1 MTAAAAAAT
10 RVALVTGA
18 AGGLGPACCRRLAQ
32 AGFRVVAADISAER
46 LAEAAPAIGAADGPV
61 EGFPLDVTTPE
72 EVESLVTTIVER
84 HARLDVLV
92 NMAGVVRNA
101 VVTKI
106 TDEDFAL
113 TMATHVNGTM
123 HTMRAVSPTMRAQG
137 YGRIVNMSSIAVRG
151 SLAGGSYG
159 AAKGAIEGLSRAA
172 AIDLAASGITVNCV
186 APGVIASGMF
196 LTVPQDYQDAIL
208 ARAPMHRAGT
218 PEEVASCVAFLASE
232 EASYVTGQTL
242 FVCGGLSIGF

>member
-1 MTAAAAAAT
+1 MTTAPT

-18 AGGLGPACCRRLAQ
+18 AGGLGPAISTRLCR
-32 AGFRVVAADISAER
+32 AGFLVVAADISEER
-46 LAEAAPAIGAADGPV
+46 VADTAAAIGSPGGRI
-61 EGFPLDVTTPE
+61 EGVRLDVTAAA
-72 EVESLVTTIVER
+72 EVDALVDDIVAR
-84 HARLDVLV
+84 HGRIDALV
-92 NMAGVVRNA
+92 NLAGVVRNA

-113 TMATHVNGTM
+113 TMATHVTGSL
-123 HTMRAVSPTMRAQG
+123 HTMRAVSPPMRAQN

-159 AAKGAIEGLSRAA
+159 AAKGAIEGLSRAV
-172 AIDLAASGITVNCV
+172 AIDLAKNGITVNCV

-196 LTVPQDYQDAIL
+196 LTVPQDYQDEVL
-208 ARAPMHRAGT
+208 ARAPMGRAGT

-242 FVCGGLSIGF
+242 FVCGGLSLGF

>member
-1 MTAAAAAAT
+1 MTTAPT
-10 RVALVTGA
+10 KVALVTGA
-18 AGGLGPACCRRLAQ
+18 AGGLGPAISTRLGQ
-32 AGFRVVAADISAER
+32 AGFLVVAADISEERVAETV
-46 LAEAAPAIGAADGPV
+46 ADIGAVGV
-61 EGFPLDVTTPE
+61 QIEGVRLDVTSSD
-72 EVESLVTTIVER
+72 EVNNLVDDVVGR
-84 HARLDVLV
+84 HGRIDALV
-92 NMAGVVRNA
+92 NLAGVVRNA

-113 TMATHVNGTM
+113 TMATHVTGSL
-123 HTMRAVSPTMRAQG
+123 HTMRAVSATMRDQN

-159 AAKGAIEGLSRAA
+159 AAKGAIEGLSRAV
-172 AIDLAASGITVNCV
+172 AIDLAKNGITVNCV

-196 LTVPQDYQDAIL
+196 LTVPQDYQDEVL
-208 ARAPMHRAGT
+208 ARAPMRRAGT

-242 FVCGGLSIGF
+242 FVCGGLSLGF

>member
-1 MTAAAAAAT
+1 MTTAAT

-18 AGGLGPACCRRLAQ
+18 AGGLGPAICARLGQ
-32 AGFRVVAADISAER
+32 AGFSVVAADISEERVAETT
-46 LAEAAPAIGAADGPV
+46 ADIGSSGV
-61 EGFPLDVTTPE
+61 RIEGVRLDVTDSA
-72 EVESLVTTIVER
+72 EVDALVDDIVSR
-84 HARLDVLV
+84 HGRIDALV
-92 NMAGVVRNA
+92 NLAGVVRNA

-113 TMATHVNGTM
+113 TMATHVTGSL
-123 HTMRAVSPTMRAQG
+123 HTMRAVSPPMRAQD

-159 AAKGAIEGLSRAA
+159 AAKGAIEGLSRAV
-172 AIDLAASGITVNCV
+172 AIDLAKNGITVNCV

-196 LTVPQDYQDAIL
+196 LTVPQDYQDEVL
-208 ARAPMHRAGT
+208 ARAPMRRAGT

-242 FVCGGLSIGF
+242 FVCGGLSLGF

>member
-1 MTAAAAAAT
+1 MTAEAP

-18 AGGLGPACCRRLAQ
+18 AGGLGPAICTRLCQ
-32 AGFRVVAADISAER
+32 AGFSVVAADISAER
-46 LAEAAPAIGAADGPV
+46 VAATAEEIGAGGGRI
-61 EGFPLDVTTPE
+61 EGITLDVTASSD
-72 EVESLVTTIVER
+72 VEGAVHELVTR
-84 HARLDVLV
+84 HGRIDVLV
-92 NMAGVVRNA
+92 NLAGVVRNA

-106 TDEDFAL
+106 TDEEFAL
-113 TMATHVNGTM
+113 TMATHVNGTL
-123 HTMRAVSPTMRAQG
+123 HTMRAVSPPMRAQN

-159 AAKGAIEGLSRAA
+159 AAKGAIEGMSRAV
-172 AIDLAASGITVNCV
+172 AIDLARSGITVNCV

-196 LTVPQDYQDAIL
+196 LTVPEDYQKEVL
-208 ARAPMHRAGT
+208 GRAPMRRAGT

-242 FVCGGLSIGF
+242 FVCGGLSLGF